1 LSNFKPENLL
11 YSDKDIAKATIKVS
25 DFGLARFVQP
35 DAFASTTCGTPG
47 YVAPEIV
54 SQQPYGKE
62 CDYWSI
68 GIVLY
73 ILLCGYPPFYDED
86 NMVLFEKI
94 KAGKFEFPEASW
106 GKISD
111 EVKDLLKKIL
121 EVDPAKRLAPE
132 QMIEHPWFAKD
143 LGSGPSSVDTI
154 TAMREW
160 KSKGKI

>member
-1 LSNFKPENLL
+1 M
-11 YSDKDIAKATIKVS
+11 
-25 DFGLARFVQP
+25 
-35 DAFASTTCGTPG
+35 ASTTCGTPG

-86 NMVLFEKI
+86 NLVLFEKI
-94 KAGKFEFPEASW
+94 KNGDFSFPESSW
-106 GKISD
+106 SNVSA

-121 EVDPAKRLAPE
+121 EVDPKKRYSPE
-132 QMIEHPWFAKD
+132 MMLDHPWFAKD
-143 LGSGPSSVDTI
+143 LTSNQ
-154 TAMREW
+154 
-160 KSKGKI
+160 KSTDMIN